1 MNDRLKQQAAA
12 QQQAARSLRLQ
23 QEKRAR
29 EIKQAVANIENKRGS
44 MYG

>member
-1 MNDRLKQQAAA
+1 MNDQLKQQASA

-29 EIKQAVANIENKRGS
+29 EIKEALANIENKRGS